1 MATIQYIVSASEK
14 KELVHIDTYSATKKD
29 LQCLLESSMYLS
41 DAVINAYIR
50 ILKAQP
56 SIQARQ
62 DGDAYLETTYFSTMI
77 RDDSTTKLRDQNE
90 KSFRVVRTL
99 TYLQHDMVLD
109 SMGSSSRRPE
119 LDQLLKGLHNRIN
132 HLAYLKMKTQT
143 KWKDVKLKEWRVVE
157 CINRRMQTDGSS
169 CGLFVLKFMKLWA
182 GSRLSSIFT
191 QKDMTNFR
199 LKLAVTLVDYP
210 WNKVKGSP
218 GYKSTDVDEA
228 IEK

>member
-41 DAVINAYIR
+41 DAASTTSHNIFLLLQCCLTLYNFRLQVINAYIR

-90 KSFRVVRTL
+90 KKL
-99 TYLQHDMVLD
+99 
-109 SMGSSSRRPE
+109 SSSSY
-119 LDQLLKGLHNRIN
+119 IN
-132 HLAYLKMKTQT
+132 LSPARY
-143 KWKDVKLKEWRVVE
+143 
-157 CINRRMQTDGSS
+157 
-169 CGLFVLKFMKLWA
+169 GLFPINIKNNHWYLAVVN
-182 GSRLSSIFT
+182 GSRLLNRYLT
-191 QKDMTNFR
+191 QR
-199 LKLAVTLVDYP
+199 VPAAVVL
-210 WNKVKGSP
+210 N
-218 GYKSTDVDEA
+218 
-228 IEK
+228 

>member
-90 KSFRVVRTL
+90 KSFRVVF
-99 TYLQHDMVLD
+99 
-109 SMGSSSRRPE
+109 P
-119 LDQLLKGLHNRIN
+119 IN
-132 HLAYLKMKTQT
+132 IKNNHWY
-143 KWKDVKLKEWRVVE
+143 
-157 CINRRMQTDGSS
+157 
-169 CGLFVLKFMKLWA
+169 
-182 GSRLSSIFT
+182 
-191 QKDMTNFR
+191 
-199 LKLAVTLVDYP
+199 LAVL
-210 WNKVKGSP
+210 NGSMLLNRYLTQWVP
-218 GYKSTDVDEA
+218 AAVVLN
-228 IEK
+228 

>member
-41 DAVINAYIR
+41 DAASTTSHNIFLLLQCCLTLYNFVLQVINAYIR

-99 TYLQHDMVLD
+99 TYLQHDMVVF
-109 SMGSSSRRPE
+109 P
-119 LDQLLKGLHNRIN
+119 IN
-132 HLAYLKMKTQT
+132 IKNNHWY
-143 KWKDVKLKEWRVVE
+143 
-157 CINRRMQTDGSS
+157 
-169 CGLFVLKFMKLWA
+169 
-182 GSRLSSIFT
+182 
-191 QKDMTNFR
+191 
-199 LKLAVTLVDYP
+199 LAVL
-210 WNKVKGSP
+210 NGSMLLNRYLTQWVP
-218 GYKSTDVDEA
+218 AAVVLN
-228 IEK
+228 

>member
-1 MATIQYIVSASEK
+1 VIPDEPLPTDSTSQDDMATIQYIVSASEK

-41 DAVINAYIR
+41 DAASTTSHNIFLLLQCCLTLYNFRLQVINAYIR

-99 TYLQHDMVLD
+99 TYLQHDMVFFQLILRTIIGIWRW
-109 SMGSSSRRPE
+109 SME
-119 LDQLLKGLHNRIN
+119 
-132 HLAYLKMKTQT
+132 
-143 KWKDVKLKEWRVVE
+143 
-157 CINRRMQTDGSS
+157 
-169 CGLFVLKFMKLWA
+169 A
-182 GSRLSSIFT
+182 GF
-191 QKDMTNFR
+191 
-199 LKLAVTLVDYP
+199 
-210 WNKVKGSP
+210 
-218 GYKSTDVDEA
+218 
-228 IEK
+228 

>member
-90 KSFRVVRTL
+90 KKL
-99 TYLQHDMVLD
+99 
-109 SMGSSSRRPE
+109 SSSSY
-119 LDQLLKGLHNRIN
+119 IN
-132 HLAYLKMKTQT
+132 LSPARY
-143 KWKDVKLKEWRVVE
+143 
-157 CINRRMQTDGSS
+157 
-169 CGLFVLKFMKLWA
+169 GLFPINIKNNHWYLAVVN
-182 GSRLSSIFT
+182 GSRLLNRYLT
-191 QKDMTNFR
+191 QR
-199 LKLAVTLVDYP
+199 VPAAVVL
-210 WNKVKGSP
+210 N
-218 GYKSTDVDEA
+218 
-228 IEK
+228 